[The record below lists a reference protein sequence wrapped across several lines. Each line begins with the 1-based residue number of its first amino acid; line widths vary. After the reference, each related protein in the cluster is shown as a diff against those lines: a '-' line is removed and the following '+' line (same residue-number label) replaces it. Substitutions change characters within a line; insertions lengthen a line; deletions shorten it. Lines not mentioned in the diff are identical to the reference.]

1 MPVFRAH
8 AEFPKRF
15 EVKRETHLNGTYN
28 DWRRKW
34 LRAHPHCHRCGLAGE
49 EVHHVVPRSVDPS
62 RIYDISNLMTLCKAC
77 HRLEHA
83 NGPYG
88 ERPIEG
94 V

>member
-8 AEFPKRF
+8 AEFPRRF

-83 NGPYG
+83 NGPYS

-94 V
+94 L